1 MNAFRPGLVHT
12 PVTPFRSDYSVDFE
26 LYARLIDFHLRHGA
40 EALALA
46 MHAGESVSLSDDEQ
60 RKLLEVAMERVKGR
74 VPLIAHVSDSGTGIA
89 VARARH
95 AADVGAAAIVA
106 TTPYYWTPP
115 APMVLEHFAA
125 IGAAVRVPFF
135 VLYTPEEM
143 PGTKLGADLI
153 AKLIARLDNFAG
165 VVDVSLDWQ
174 FMVNIATAAQRVRP
188 DFQLISGTEY
198 MVSAGALGA
207 TGMFSAL
214 AAIAPERVRRFFA
227 LCREERYF
235 DARPAQEQLSA
246 LRQSLKRRGFAGLKA
261 ALRALGR
268 DCGEPRP
275 PNEALDAAAQAEL
288 AAEIEASPALRGEP
302 RGW

>member
-1 MNAFRPGLVHT
+1 MTSFRPGLVHT
-12 PVTPFRSDYSVDFE
+12 PVTPFTGDRSVDFE
-26 LYARLIDFHLRHGA
+26 SYGRLIEFHLRHGA

-46 MHAGESVSLSDDEQ
+46 MHAGESVSLSDGEQ
-60 RKLLEVAMERVKGR
+60 RKLLELALGQVKGR
-74 VPLIAHVSDSGTGIA
+74 VPIIAHVSDSGTGIA
-89 VARARH
+89 VSRARH

-115 APMVLEHFAA
+115 AAMVLEHFAA
-125 IGAAVRVPFF
+125 IGAAVRLPFF

-153 AKLIARLDNFAG
+153 VKLISRLDNFAG
-165 VVDVSLDWQ
+165 VVDASLDWQ
-174 FMVNIATAAQRVRP
+174 FMVNVATASQRLRP
-188 DFQLISGTEY
+188 EFQLISGTEY

-214 AAIAPERVRRFFA
+214 ASVAPDLVRRLFA

-235 DARPAQEQLSA
+235 EARPHQEQLSE
-246 LRQSLKRRGFAGLKA
+246 LRQIVKRRGFAGLKA

-268 DCGEPRP
+268 DCGEPRS
-275 PNEALDAAAQAEL
+275 PNAPLDDAAQAAL
-288 AAEIEASPALRGEP
+288 AAELEASPALGSEP